1 MGAAVAGC
9 GDPVRIA
16 LLAPLSGSETAED
29 GRQMVLGAELAVAE
43 INSAGGIDGRQ
54 VALVITDTSD
64 QSPATVVR
72 AITNLLGQSSVAAA
86 VTGYASRTAFE
97 VELFADAGIPYLLA
111 EHSLELQRRIAA
123 DPGRYALT
131 WCLLPSY
138 DPYGIASAERLASLA
153 ERSVPGCRRRVF
165 LITSDNDY
173 ANSCAEGLAIGFSKL
188 DWEIAGGCTVPFGPR
203 SDWHE
208 ILSAAKYA
216 EPDLL
221 ASTDYLPGNAAALT
235 RHFAVSPLRSLL
247 FIQYGPRYPEYRAET
262 GDLADGVIFNVLG
275 GPIPELSATG
285 AIARQFSSA
294 YGLEPNRYGID
305 VYQEVHLCAEAM
317 TIAGSPDDH
326 LSVGTCLGLAKKDM
340 AEGTLS
346 FDPRTHLARCAA
358 DAVPMRWFQFS
369 GARPVCLAPSHLATG
384 SFTVPAWLA

>member
-1 MGAAVAGC
+1 MTTQTAALKGWPLASPSLTGRSPGAA
-9 GDPVRIA
+9 
-16 LLAPLSGSETAED
+16 S
-29 GRQMVLGAELAVAE
+29 
-43 INSAGGIDGRQ
+43 
-54 VALVITDTSD
+54 
-64 QSPATVVR
+64 
-72 AITNLLGQSSVAAA
+72 
-86 VTGYASRTAFE
+86 
-97 VELFADAGIPYLLA
+97 
-111 EHSLELQRRIAA
+111 
-123 DPGRYALT
+123 
-131 WCLLPSY
+131 CLLVR
-138 DPYGIASAERLASLA
+138 DRTGMRFSL
-153 ERSVPGCRRRVF
+153 P
-165 LITSDNDY
+165 
-173 ANSCAEGLAIGFSKL
+173 
-188 DWEIAGGCTVPFGPR
+188 
-203 SDWHE
+203 
-208 ILSAAKYA
+208 
-216 EPDLL
+216 
-221 ASTDYLPGNAAALT
+221 
-235 RHFAVSPLRSLL
+235 
-247 FIQYGPRYPEYRAET
+247 ET

-285 AIARQFSSA
+285 AIARRFSSA